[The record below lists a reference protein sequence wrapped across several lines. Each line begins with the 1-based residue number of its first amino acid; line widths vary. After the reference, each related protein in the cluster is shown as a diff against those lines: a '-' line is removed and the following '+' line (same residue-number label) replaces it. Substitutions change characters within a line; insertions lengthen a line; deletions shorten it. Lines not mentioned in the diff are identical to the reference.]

1 MDEALRSSTILIV
14 DDTKTNLDILGDA
27 LKPLYKIS
35 VALDGTSGLTI
46 AKRILPDL
54 ILLDIM
60 MPEMDGYEVC
70 SQLKNDETTKD
81 IPIIFLTALDQVHAK
96 SRGFELGAVDY
107 VTKPFEILE
116 VQARVRTHLLLK
128 AAQDMLKQQNE
139 VLEQKVRERT
149 RELMLTRD
157 VTIQSLSSLAETRD
171 NETGGHIRRTQ
182 SYVSILAEHLYG
194 HPRFSTFLN
203 RDTRELLAK
212 TAPLHD
218 IGKVGVPDRILLKPG
233 KLEISE
239 FEEMKKHTVYG
250 KQALINAEADTGT
263 NTFLHHA
270 QQFAY
275 SHHEKWDGT
284 GYPEGCAGEDIPYEG
299 RLMAVA
305 DVYDA
310 LISKRVYKPA
320 FTHTRAAAILKEEKG
335 RHFDPV
341 IIECFADVSEQ
352 FREIALQFAD
362 DDEQRQAIL
371 R

>member
-1 MDEALRSSTILIV
+1 MEDALRNNTVLIV

-35 VALDGTSGLTI
+35 VALDGKSALTVAKKI
-46 AKRILPDL
+46 APDL

-70 SQLKNDETTKD
+70 KQLKSELNTRD
-81 IPIIFLTALDQVHAK
+81 IPIIFLTALDQVDAK

-107 VTKPFEILE
+107 VTKPFEIME
-116 VQARVRTHLLLK
+116 VQARVKTHLLLK
-128 AAQDMLKQQNE
+128 TTQDMLKRQNE
-139 VLEQKVRERT
+139 LLEQKVRERT
-149 RELMLTRD
+149 RELMVTRD

-171 NETGGHIRRTQ
+171 NETGGHIKRTQ
-182 SYVSILAEHLYG
+182 SYVTILSENLQN
-194 HPRFSTFLN
+194 HPRFSVFLN
-203 RDTRELLAK
+203 RDTREILAK

-218 IGKVGVPDRILLKPG
+218 IGKVGVPDKILLKPG
-233 KLEISE
+233 KLETEE
-239 FEEMKKHTVYG
+239 FEEMKKHTIYG
-250 KQALINAEADTGT
+250 RQALINAETDLGT
-263 NTFLHHA
+263 NSFLNHA
-270 QQFAY
+270 RQFAY

-284 GYPEGCAGEDIPYEG
+284 GYPEGNSGENIPCEG

-320 FTHTRAAAILKEEKG
+320 FPHSKAVDIIVSEKG
-335 RHFDPV
+335 KHFDPV
-341 IIECFADVSEQ
+341 IIDCFSEVSEQ
-352 FREIALQFAD
+352 FREAALQFAD
-362 DDEQRQAIL
+362 NDEQREAVL

>member
-1 MDEALRSSTILIV
+1 MDETLKNSTILIV

-35 VALDGTSGLTI
+35 VALNGVSGFSI
-46 AKRILPDL
+46 AKKVLPDL

-70 SQLKNDETTKD
+70 QKLKDDEETRD

-96 SRGFELGAVDY
+96 SKGFELGAVDY
-107 VTKPFEILE
+107 VTKPFEIME
-116 VQARVRTHLLLK
+116 VQARVKTHLLLK
-128 AAQDMLKQQNE
+128 TAQDMLKRQNE

-149 RELMLTRD
+149 LELMLTRD

-182 SYVSILAEHLYG
+182 NYVSILADNLHT
-194 HPRFSTFLN
+194 HPRFSSFLN
-203 RDTRELLAK
+203 PDIREILGK

-233 KLEISE
+233 KLDERE

-250 KQALINAEADTGT
+250 KQALINAEADSGT
-263 NTFLHHA
+263 NIFLHHA
-270 QQFAY
+270 QQLAY
-275 SHHEKWDGT
+275 SHHEKWDGS
-284 GYPEGCAGEDIPYEG
+284 GYPEGRKGEDIPCEG
-299 RLMAVA
+299 RLMALA

-320 FTHTRAAAILKEEKG
+320 FPHTKAIEIIKNDKG
-335 RHFDPV
+335 KHFDPV
-341 IIECFADVSEQ
+341 IIDCFSELTEQ
-352 FREIALQFAD
+352 FRETALQYAD
-362 DDEQRQAIL
+362 DEEQRQAIL
-371 R
+371 H

>member
-1 MDEALRSSTILIV
+1 MDETLKNSTILIV

-35 VALDGTSGLTI
+35 VALNGKSALTI
-46 AKRILPDL
+46 AKRVLPDL

-60 MPEMDGYEVC
+60 MPEIDGYEVC
-70 SQLKNDETTKD
+70 RQLKGEAATEN
-81 IPIIFLTALDQVHAK
+81 IPVIFLTALDQVDAK
-96 SRGFELGAVDY
+96 SKGFELGAVDY
-107 VTKPFEILE
+107 VTKPFEIME
-116 VQARVRTHLLLK
+116 VQARVKTHLLLK

-139 VLEQKVRERT
+139 VLEVKVRERT

-182 SYVSILAEHLYG
+182 NYVTLLAENLQS

-203 RDTRELLAK
+203 RDTREILGK

-233 KLEISE
+233 KLDPKE
-239 FEEMKKHTVYG
+239 FEEMKLHTVYG
-250 KQALINAEADTGT
+250 KQALFRAETDLGT
-263 NTFLHHA
+263 NSFLNHA
-270 QQFAY
+270 RQFAY
-275 SHHEKWDGT
+275 SHHEKWDGS
-284 GYPEGCAGEDIPYEG
+284 GYPDGSAGEEIPCEG

-310 LISKRVYKPA
+310 LISKRVYKPS
-320 FTHTRAAAILKEEKG
+320 FPHTKAVEIIINEREK
-335 RHFDPV
+335 HFDPV
-341 IIECFADVSEQ
+341 VIDCFSEITEQ
-352 FREIALQFAD
+352 FREAALQFAD
-362 DDEQRQAIL
+362 DDEQRQTLL